1 MQKESNERL
10 TDAQRL
16 LVEENLG
23 LARRTAWKYN
33 ASCARHGMDWEDVF
47 SIACLGLIRAA
58 RKFDPSQGKAS
69 TYLIHGCEL
78 AVLMELRRCNDAS
91 HSAFL
96 TVSIDEIKW
105 DDGAGHVVTLSDMLP
120 SDEPTPDETVLS
132 KVSVAQIQDV
142 IKYHL
147 TQEEKRVLHLKMA
160 GVSQKEIARSVG
172 HAQSWASRVL
182 CRIQRRV
189 REVLAS

>member
-1 MQKESNERL
+1 
-10 TDAQRL
+10 
-16 LVEENLG
+16 
-23 LARRTAWKYN
+23 
-33 ASCARHGMDWEDVF
+33 
-47 SIACLGLIRAA
+47 
-58 RKFDPSQGKAS
+58 
-69 TYLIHGCEL
+69 
-78 AVLMELRRCNDAS
+78 MELRRYNDTS

-120 SDEPTPDETVLS
+120 SDEPTPDETLLS

-142 IKYHL
+142 IKHHL
-147 TQEEKRVLHLKMA
+147 TQEEKCVLRLKMA
-160 GVSQKEIARSVG
+160 GVSQKEIAQSVG

-189 REVLAS
+189 REAMVS